1 MTTPVY
7 HEFSATVNPQPND
20 RPYRVRA
27 NGQVFWLSVIRT
39 CGHDDLVPD
48 ELGGYEFAS
57 RDDIPCGHCR
67 QAAQRAGV
75 ATLIQYQPKQYQAKG
90 SGGAGSSRRPGEHRN
105 RPRRTTRR
113 DQAIAAAWELYSGA
127 DKFLAE
133 VEAGQHHDAPHVIAL
148 AKKFRAQGLRQL
160 RALGVVL

>member
-1 MTTPVY
+1 MTSSIIAN
-7 HEFSATVNPQPND
+7 SAPSVKPSPD
-20 RPYRVRA
+20 RPYRVTCG
-27 NGQVFWLSVIRT
+27 GQSFWLSVIRT

-48 ELGGYEFAS
+48 EMGGYEFAA

-75 ATLIQYQPKQYQAKG
+75 ATLIQYQPKQYQARG